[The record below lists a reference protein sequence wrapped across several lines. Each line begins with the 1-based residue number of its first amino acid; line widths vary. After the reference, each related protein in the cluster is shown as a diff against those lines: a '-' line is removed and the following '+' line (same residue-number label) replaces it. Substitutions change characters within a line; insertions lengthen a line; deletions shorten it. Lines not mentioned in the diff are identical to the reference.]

1 VIKIRKIKLMNNSD
15 NSNIDSFIW
24 STTYERYERN
34 IKKDRED
41 KRLGQWNLHEDKI
54 KNLKYSYVYLKDS
67 GNLIVKK
74 YKIEKFEK
82 SGFDKDF
89 NDPKK
94 WCFIFRESEDFFVD
108 HPTVVQG
115 RQYCNSLD
123 MDNLKKPSLSER
135 VARLN
140 QSKNINSSEGKK
152 KPKKSGINDPVLNQL
167 AKLYKEKFPEKKLPS
182 VTIVNEMVKR
192 HKEGENLEDIV
203 KNFII
208 K

>member
-1 VIKIRKIKLMNNSD
+1 MANSENKD
-15 NSNIDSFIW
+15 IDSFIW

-67 GNLIVKK
+67 ENLIVKK

-94 WCFIFRESEDFFVD
+94 WCFIFSESEDFFAD
-108 HPTVVQG
+108 HPTIVQG
-115 RQYCNSLD
+115 RQYGSSLEI
-123 MDNLKKPSLSER
+123 DNFKKPSLSER

-140 QSKNINSSEGKK
+140 QSKNVNSSEGKA
-152 KPKKSGINDPVLNQL
+152 KPKKTGINDPILNKL
-167 AKLYKEKFPEKKLPS
+167 AKLFKEKFPEKKPPNIQ
-182 VTIVNEMVKR
+182 IVKDMIKR
-192 HKEGENLEDIV
+192 HKEGESLEDIINSHIP
-203 KNFII
+203 K
-208 K
+208 

>member
-1 VIKIRKIKLMNNSD
+1 MNNSENKD
-15 NSNIDSFIW
+15 IDSFIW

-67 GNLIVKK
+67 ANLIVKK

-94 WCFIFRESEDFFVD
+94 WCFIFSESEDFFAD
-108 HPTVVQG
+108 HPTIVQG
-115 RQYCNSLD
+115 RQYGSSLEI
-123 MDNLKKPSLSER
+123 DNFKKPSLSER

-140 QSKNINSSEGKK
+140 QSKNVNSSEGKA
-152 KPKKSGINDPVLNQL
+152 KPKKTGINDPILNKL
-167 AKLYKEKFPEKKLPS
+167 AKLFKEKFPEKKPPNIQ
-182 VTIVNEMVKR
+182 IVKDMIKR
-192 HKEGENLEDIV
+192 HKEGESLEDIINSHV
-203 KNFII
+203 PK
-208 K
+208 

>member
-1 VIKIRKIKLMNNSD
+1 MADSENKD
-15 NSNIDSFIW
+15 IDSFIW

-67 GNLIVKK
+67 ANLIVKK

-89 NDPKK
+89 NDSKK
-94 WCFIFRESEDFFVD
+94 WCFIFSESEDFFAD
-108 HPTVVQG
+108 HPTIVQG
-115 RQYCNSLD
+115 RQYGSSLEI
-123 MDNLKKPSLSER
+123 DNFKKPSLSER

-140 QSKNINSSEGKK
+140 QSKNVNSSEGKAK
-152 KPKKSGINDPVLNQL
+152 QKKSGINDPILNQL
-167 AKLYKEKFPEKKLPS
+167 AKLYKEKFPEKKPPNIQ
-182 VTIVNEMVKR
+182 IVKDMIKR
-192 HKEGENLEDIV
+192 HKEGESLE
-203 KNFII
+203 NII
-208 K
+208 NSLVSK

>member
-1 VIKIRKIKLMNNSD
+1 VIKIRKIKFMNDIKNK
-15 NSNIDSFIW
+15 NIDGFIW
-24 STTYERYERN
+24 STTYERYEKY
-34 IKKDRED
+34 IKKDKED
-41 KRLGQWNLHEDKI
+41 KKLGQWNLHEDKI

-94 WCFIFRESEDFFVD
+94 WCFIFRESEDFFVE

>member
-1 VIKIRKIKLMNNSD
+1 MRSYKD
-15 NSNIDSFIW
+15 IDSFIW

-41 KRLGQWNLHEDKI
+41 KRLGQWNLHKDKI

-94 WCFIFRESEDFFVD
+94 WCFIFSESEDFFVD
-108 HPTVVQG
+108 HPIRVQG
-115 RQYCNSLD
+115 RQYGSSLEI
-123 MDNLKKPSLSER
+123 DNFKKPSLNER

-140 QSKNINSSEGKK
+140 QSRNINSSEGKT
-152 KPKKSGINDPVLNQL
+152 KPKKSEINNPVLNEL
-167 AKLYKEKFPEKKLPS
+167 AKLFKEKFPGKKPPILPL
-182 VTIVNEMVKR
+182 VKEMLKR
-192 HKEGENLEDIV
+192 HEAGESLEDIINSYIP
-203 KNFII
+203 K
-208 K
+208 

>member
-1 VIKIRKIKLMNNSD
+1 MNSSENK
-15 NSNIDSFIW
+15 NIDSFIW
-24 STTYERYERN
+24 SSTYERYEKN
-34 IKKDRED
+34 IKKDKED
-41 KRLGQWNLHEDKI
+41 KKLGQWPLKDENINK
-54 KNLKYSYVYLKDS
+54 LKYSYVYLKDS

-89 NDPKK
+89 NDPNK
-94 WCFIFRESEDFFVD
+94 WCFIFNESEDFYAEY
-108 HPTVVQG
+108 PKIVQG
-115 RQYCNSLD
+115 PQYGNSFEL
-123 MDNLKKPSLSER
+123 DNLKKLSHSEV

-140 QSKNINSSEGKK
+140 QSKNVNSSEGKT

-182 VTIVNEMVKR
+182 VAIVNEMLKK
-192 HKEGENLEDIV
+192 HQEGESLENIV
-203 KNFII
+203 NSYKS

>member
-1 VIKIRKIKLMNNSD
+1 MNNSENKD
-15 NSNIDSFIW
+15 IDSFIW
-24 STTYERYERN
+24 STTYERYEIN
-34 IKKDRED
+34 INKDRED

-89 NDPKK
+89 NDPEK
-94 WCFIFRESEDFFVD
+94 WCFIFSESEDFFVD

-115 RQYCNSLD
+115 RQYGSSLEI
-123 MDNLKKPSLSER
+123 DNFKKPSLSER

-140 QSKNINSSEGKK
+140 QSKNVNSSEGKG
-152 KPKKSGINDPVLNQL
+152 KPKKSEINDPILNKL
-167 AKLYKEKFPEKKLPS
+167 AKLFKEKFPEKKPPNIQ
-182 VTIVNEMVKR
+182 IVKDMIKR
-192 HKEGENLEDIV
+192 HKEGESLEDIINSHTP
-203 KNFII
+203 K
-208 K
+208 

>member
-1 VIKIRKIKLMNNSD
+1 MRSYKNT
-15 NSNIDSFIW
+15 DSFIW

-41 KRLGQWNLHEDKI
+41 KRLGQWNLHKDKI

-94 WCFIFRESEDFFVD
+94 WCFIFSESEDFFVD
-108 HPTVVQG
+108 HPIRVQG
-115 RQYCNSLD
+115 RQYGSSLEI
-123 MDNLKKPSLSER
+123 DNFKKPSLNER

-140 QSKNINSSEGKK
+140 QSRNINSSEGKT
-152 KPKKSGINDPVLNQL
+152 KPKKSEINNPVLNEL
-167 AKLYKEKFPEKKLPS
+167 AKLFKEKFPGKKPPILPL
-182 VTIVNEMVKR
+182 VKEMLKR
-192 HKEGENLEDIV
+192 HEAGESLEDIINSHIL
-203 KNFII
+203 K
-208 K
+208 

>member
-1 VIKIRKIKLMNNSD
+1 MNNSENKD
-15 NSNIDSFIW
+15 IDSFIW

-41 KRLGQWNLHEDKI
+41 KRLGQWDLHEDKI

-94 WCFIFRESEDFFVD
+94 WCFIFSESEDFFAD
-108 HPTVVQG
+108 HPTIVQG
-115 RQYCNSLD
+115 RQYGSSLEL
-123 MDNLKKPSLSER
+123 DNLKKLPDNE
-135 VARLN
+135 VKIRLN
-140 QSKNINSSEGKK
+140 QSKNINSSEGKQ
-152 KPKKSGINDPVLNQL
+152 KPKTSGVKSPIRN
-167 AKLYKEKFPEKKLPS
+167 KLSEAWQKIHKDKKLPKAQ
-182 VTIVNEMVKR
+182 IVSEWVERCK
-192 HKEGENLEDIV
+192 KGENAETVV
-203 KNFII
+203 KSYVP

>member
-1 VIKIRKIKLMNNSD
+1 MD
-15 NSNIDSFIW
+15 NPENKSKDSFIW
-24 STTYERYERN
+24 SSTYERYEKN
-34 IKKDRED
+34 IKKDKED
-41 KRLGQWNLHEDKI
+41 KKLGQWPLKDENI
-54 KNLKYSYVYLKDS
+54 NNLKYSYVYLKDS

-89 NDPKK
+89 NDPNK
-94 WCFIFRESEDFFVD
+94 WCFIFNESEDFYAEY
-108 HPTVVQG
+108 PKIVQG
-115 RQYCNSLD
+115 PQYGNSFEL
-123 MDNLKKPSLSER
+123 DNLKKLSHSEV

-140 QSKNINSSEGKK
+140 QSKNVNSSEGKT

-182 VTIVNEMVKR
+182 VAIVNEMLKK
-192 HKEGENLEDIV
+192 HQEGESLENIV
-203 KNFII
+203 NSYKS

>member
-1 VIKIRKIKLMNNSD
+1 MADSENKD
-15 NSNIDSFIW
+15 IDSFIW

-41 KRLGQWNLHEDKI
+41 KRLGQWNLNEDKI

-67 GNLIVKK
+67 ANLIVKK

-89 NDPKK
+89 NDSKK
-94 WCFIFRESEDFFVD
+94 WCFIFSESEDFFAD
-108 HPTVVQG
+108 HPSVVQG
-115 RQYCNSLD
+115 RQYCNSLEI
-123 MDNLKKPSLSER
+123 DNLKKPSLSER

-140 QSKNINSSEGKK
+140 QSKNINSSEGKA

-167 AKLYKEKFPEKKLPS
+167 SKLYKEKFPDKKLPN
-182 VTIVNEMVKR
+182 VEMVKAMKKK
-192 HKEGENLEDIV
+192 HEEGESLENIVNSLDI
-203 KNFII
+203 K
-208 K
+208 

>member
-1 VIKIRKIKLMNNSD
+1 MRSYKD
-15 NSNIDSFIW
+15 IDSFIW

-41 KRLGQWNLHEDKI
+41 KRLGQWNLHKDKI

-94 WCFIFRESEDFFVD
+94 WCFIFSKSEDFFVD
-108 HPTVVQG
+108 HPTIVQG
-115 RQYCNSLD
+115 RQYGSSLEI
-123 MDNLKKPSLSER
+123 DNFKKPSLNER

-140 QSKNINSSEGKK
+140 QSRNINSSEGKT
-152 KPKKSGINDPVLNQL
+152 KPKKSEINNPVLNEL
-167 AKLYKEKFPEKKLPS
+167 AKLFKEKFPGKKPPILPL
-182 VTIVNEMVKR
+182 VKEMLKR
-192 HKEGENLEDIV
+192 HEAGESLEDIINSHIP
-203 KNFII
+203 K
-208 K
+208 

>member
-1 VIKIRKIKLMNNSD
+1 MANSENKD
-15 NSNIDSFIW
+15 IDSFIW

-67 GNLIVKK
+67 ANLIVKK

-94 WCFIFRESEDFFVD
+94 WCFIFSESEDFFAD
-108 HPTVVQG
+108 YPTIVQG
-115 RQYCNSLD
+115 RQYGSSLEI
-123 MDNLKKPSLSER
+123 DNLKQPSLSER

-140 QSKNINSSEGKK
+140 QSKNVNSSEGKT
-152 KPKKSGINDPVLNQL
+152 KPKKSRINDPVLNQL
-167 AKLYKEKFPEKKLPS
+167 AKLYKEKFPDKKLPNVELVKAMKKKHEEGES
-182 VTIVNEMVKR
+182 LENIVNSLV
-192 HKEGENLEDIV
+192 
-203 KNFII
+203 I

>member
-1 VIKIRKIKLMNNSD
+1 MADSENKD
-15 NSNIDSFIW
+15 IDSFIW

-82 SGFDKDF
+82 SGFDRDF

-94 WCFIFRESEDFFVD
+94 WCFIFSESEDFFAD
-108 HPTVVQG
+108 HPTIVQG
-115 RQYCNSLD
+115 RQYGSSLEI
-123 MDNLKKPSLSER
+123 DNFKKPSLSER

-140 QSKNINSSEGKK
+140 QSKNVNSSEGKT

-182 VTIVNEMVKR
+182 VTIVNEMLKK
-192 HKEGENLEDIV
+192 HQEGESLEKIIDDHIPS
-203 KNFII
+203 KN

>member
-1 VIKIRKIKLMNNSD
+1 MKNQENT
-15 NSNIDSFIW
+15 NIDSFIW

-41 KRLGQWNLHEDKI
+41 RRLGQWNLHQNKI

-89 NDPKK
+89 NDPNK
-94 WCFIFRESEDFFVD
+94 WCFIFSESEDFFAD

-115 RQYCNSLD
+115 RQYCSSLEI
-123 MDNLKKPSLSER
+123 DNLKKPSLSER
-135 VARLN
+135 TARLN
-140 QSKNINSSEGKK
+140 QSRYVNSSEGKA
-152 KPKKSGINDPVLNQL
+152 KPKKSGINNPVLNEL
-167 AKLYKEKFPEKKLPS
+167 AKLYKEKFPEKKPPNVS
-182 VTIVNEMVKR
+182 IVNEMIKR
-192 HKEGENLEDIV
+192 HEAGESLEDIINSHIP
-203 KNFII
+203 K
-208 K
+208 

>member
-1 VIKIRKIKLMNNSD
+1 MNSSENK
-15 NSNIDSFIW
+15 NIDSFIW
-24 STTYERYERN
+24 SSTYERYEKN
-34 IKKDRED
+34 IKKDKED
-41 KRLGQWNLHEDKI
+41 KKLGQWPLKDENINK
-54 KNLKYSYVYLKDS
+54 LKYSYVYLKDS

-89 NDPKK
+89 NDPNK
-94 WCFIFRESEDFFVD
+94 WCFIFNESEDFYAEY
-108 HPTVVQG
+108 PKIVQG
-115 RQYCNSLD
+115 PQYGNSFEL
-123 MDNLKKPSLSER
+123 DNLKELSHSEV

-140 QSKNINSSEGKK
+140 QSKNVNSSEGKT

-182 VTIVNEMVKR
+182 VAIVNEMLKK
-192 HKEGENLEDIV
+192 HQEGESLENIV
-203 KNFII
+203 NSYKS

>member
-1 VIKIRKIKLMNNSD
+1 MNNSENKD
-15 NSNIDSFIW
+15 IDSFIW

-67 GNLIVKK
+67 ANLIVKK

-94 WCFIFRESEDFFVD
+94 WCFIFSESEDFFAD
-108 HPTVVQG
+108 HPTIVQG
-115 RQYCNSLD
+115 RQYGSSLEI
-123 MDNLKKPSLSER
+123 DNFKKPSLSER

-140 QSKNINSSEGKK
+140 QSKNVNSSEGKA
-152 KPKKSGINDPVLNQL
+152 KPKKTGINDPILNKL
-167 AKLYKEKFPEKKLPS
+167 AKLFKEKFPEKKPPS
-182 VTIVNEMVKR
+182 IQIVKEMIKR
-192 HKEGENLEDIV
+192 HKEGESLE
-203 KNFII
+203 NII
-208 K
+208 NSHTPK

>member
-1 VIKIRKIKLMNNSD
+1 VRSYKNT
-15 NSNIDSFIW
+15 DSFIW

-41 KRLGQWNLHEDKI
+41 KRLGQWNLHKDKI

-94 WCFIFRESEDFFVD
+94 WCFIFSESEDFFVD
-108 HPTVVQG
+108 HPTRVQG
-115 RQYCNSLD
+115 RQYGSSLEI
-123 MDNLKKPSLSER
+123 DNFKKPSLNER

-140 QSKNINSSEGKK
+140 QSRNINSSEGKT
-152 KPKKSGINDPVLNQL
+152 KPKKSEINNPVLNEL
-167 AKLYKEKFPEKKLPS
+167 AKLFKEKFPGKKPPILPL
-182 VTIVNEMVKR
+182 VKEMLKR
-192 HKEGENLEDIV
+192 HEAGESLEDIINSHIL
-203 KNFII
+203 K
-208 K
+208 

>member
-1 VIKIRKIKLMNNSD
+1 MNSSENK
-15 NSNIDSFIW
+15 NIDSFIW
-24 STTYERYERN
+24 STTFERYERN

-89 NDPKK
+89 NDPEK
-94 WCFIFRESEDFFVD
+94 WCFIFSESEDFFVD
-108 HPTVVQG
+108 HPTIVQG
-115 RQYCNSLD
+115 RQYGSSLEI
-123 MDNLKKPSLSER
+123 DNFKKPSLNER

-140 QSKNINSSEGKK
+140 QSRNINSSEGKT
-152 KPKKSGINDPVLNQL
+152 KPKKSEINDPVLNEL
-167 AKLYKEKFPEKKLPS
+167 AKLFKEKFPGKKPPILPL
-182 VTIVNEMVKR
+182 VKEMLKR
-192 HKEGENLEDIV
+192 HKAGESLEDIINSHIP
-203 KNFII
+203 K
-208 K
+208 

>member
-1 VIKIRKIKLMNNSD
+1 MKNQENT
-15 NSNIDSFIW
+15 NIDSFIW

-41 KRLGQWNLHEDKI
+41 RRLGQWNLHQNKI

-89 NDPKK
+89 SDPNK
-94 WCFIFRESEDFFVD
+94 WCFIFSESEDFFAEY
-108 HPTVVQG
+108 PKVVQG
-115 RQYCNSLD
+115 RQYGSSLEL
-123 MDNLKKPSLSER
+123 DNLKKLPDNEVR
-135 VARLN
+135 IRLN
-140 QSKNINSSEGKK
+140 QSKNINSSEGKQ
-152 KPKKSGINDPVLNQL
+152 KPKTSGVKSPIRN
-167 AKLYKEKFPEKKLPS
+167 KLSEIFQKIHPDKKLPNAQ
-182 VTIVNEMVKR
+182 IVSEWVKR
-192 HKEGENLEDIV
+192 CEEGEDPETVV
-203 KNFII
+203 KSYTSKNEQ

>member
-1 VIKIRKIKLMNNSD
+1 MRSYKD
-15 NSNIDSFIW
+15 IDSFIW

-41 KRLGQWNLHEDKI
+41 KRLGQWNLHKDKI

-94 WCFIFRESEDFFVD
+94 WCFIFSKSEDFFVD
-108 HPTVVQG
+108 EWNRTLPNFKAFTVFMIVL
-115 RQYCNSLD
+115 YSPFYLLD
-123 MDNLKKPSLSER
+123 DNDRFTGFHAFIK
-135 VARLN
+135 
-140 QSKNINSSEGKK
+140 
-152 KPKKSGINDPVLNQL
+152 GI
-167 AKLYKEKFPEKKLPS
+167 EKKWLRN
-182 VTIVNEMVKR
+182 IM
-192 HKEGENLEDIV
+192 
-203 KNFII
+203 II
-208 K
+208 SLILLWIALIALADKYFPMQW

>member
-1 VIKIRKIKLMNNSD
+1 MNNSD
-15 NSNIDSFIW
+15 NNNIDSFIW

-41 KRLGQWNLHEDKI
+41 KRLGQWNLHEHKI
-54 KNLKYSYVYLKDS
+54 KNIKYSYVYLKDC

-82 SGFDKDF
+82 SGFDRDF

-94 WCFIFRESEDFFVD
+94 WCFIFSESEDFFAD
-108 HPTVVQG
+108 HPTIVQG
-115 RQYCNSLD
+115 RQYGSSLEI
-123 MDNLKKPSLSER
+123 DNFKKPSLSER

-140 QSKNINSSEGKK
+140 QSKNVNSSEGKA

>member
-1 VIKIRKIKLMNNSD
+1 MNDIKNK
-15 NSNIDSFIW
+15 NIDGFIW
-24 STTYERYERN
+24 STTYERYEKY
-34 IKKDRED
+34 IKKDKED
-41 KRLGQWNLHEDKI
+41 KKLGQWNLHEDKI

-167 AKLYKEKFPEKKLPS
+167 AKLYKEKFPEKKPPNIQ
-182 VTIVNEMVKR
+182 IVKDMIKR
-192 HKEGENLEDIV
+192 HKEGESLE
-203 KNFII
+203 NII
-208 K
+208 NSLVSK

>member
-1 VIKIRKIKLMNNSD
+1 MNNSENKD
-15 NSNIDSFIW
+15 IDSFIW

-67 GNLIVKK
+67 RNLIVKK

-94 WCFIFRESEDFFVD
+94 WCFIFSESEDFFAD
-108 HPTVVQG
+108 HPTIVQG
-115 RQYCNSLD
+115 RQYGSSLEI
-123 MDNLKKPSLSER
+123 DNFKKPSLSER

-140 QSKNINSSEGKK
+140 QSKNVNSSEGKT

-167 AKLYKEKFPEKKLPS
+167 AKLYKEKFPEKKLPNPK
-182 VTIVNEMVKR
+182 IVNEMVKK
-192 HKEGENLEDIV
+192 HKEGESLES
-203 KNFII
+203 II
-208 K
+208 NSLISK